1 MKASALQFILP
12 PLQSVVPRWALPAR
26 LVMVCYISNTQ
37 GCAMQTRWNDSSPI
51 YQQLADRLAVQL
63 LEGSPPEGEAMPSVR
78 ALAGQ
83 YLINP
88 LTVSRALQALVDNGL
103 VEARRGVGM
112 YVQPGA
118 RQRLRQSERE
128 QFLQKEWP
136 ALRARLQR
144 LGLGAEDLNWEE
156 TQ

>member
-1 MKASALQFILP
+1 
-12 PLQSVVPRWALPAR
+12 
-26 LVMVCYISNTQ
+26 
-37 GCAMQTRWNDSSPI
+37 MQTRWNDSSPI

-112 YVQPGA
+112 YVQAGA
-118 RQRLRQSERE
+118 RQRLLRSERE

-136 ALRARLQR
+136 TLRARLRR
-144 LGLGAEDLNWEE
+144 LGLGAEDLNWED

>member
-1 MKASALQFILP
+1 
-12 PLQSVVPRWALPAR
+12 
-26 LVMVCYISNTQ
+26 
-37 GCAMQTRWNDSSPI
+37 MQTRWNDSSPI

-78 ALAGQ
+78 TLAGQ

-128 QFLQKEWP
+128 QFLQQEWP
-136 ALRARLQR
+136 ALRARLRR